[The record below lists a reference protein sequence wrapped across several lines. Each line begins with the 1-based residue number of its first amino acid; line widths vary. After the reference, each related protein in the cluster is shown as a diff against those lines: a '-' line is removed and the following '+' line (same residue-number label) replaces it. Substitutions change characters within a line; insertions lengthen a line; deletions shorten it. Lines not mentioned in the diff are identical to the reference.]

1 MTAHLLPPNRP
12 LRIAILAHSTNPRG
26 GVVHALELGD
36 ALARLGHQVV
46 VHAPDAKGAGFFRP
60 ALCGTLSVPASPVG
74 ADMTDMVRIRV
85 ADYVRHFEEP
95 AHRAFDVFHAQDG
108 ISGNALASLKER
120 GLIRAFART
129 VHHVD
134 TFADRALMALQTR
147 AMVHADR
154 LLVVS
159 RTWQDNLHGKLGR
172 RAAIVGNGVDT
183 TRFSPLPDGREE
195 ALRARIRLGAGPVFL
210 AVGGIEGRKNSVRL
224 LEAFARVHARHPA
237 AQLLIAGGASLLD
250 HHTVQQAFDLALA
263 LLALPDGAVIRTG
276 PLAQEDMPALYRI
289 ADTLA
294 FPSLKEGF
302 GLVVLEAMAS
312 GVPVATA
319 HIAPFTEYLGTEDV
333 AWCDPLDVASIAA
346 ALEATLDAATRA
358 RLIANGAR
366 IAARHDWASTAQ
378 AHLSTYAQLLEGAEA
393 APAASGPTASGPT
406 TLEPTTSEP
415 TALEATH
422 A

>member
-1 MTAHLLPPNRP
+1 MTAHVLPPNRP

-46 VHAPDAKGAGFFRP
+46 VHAPDAKGAGFFRTS
-60 ALCGTLSVPASPVG
+60 LCGTLSVPASPVG
-74 ADMTDMVRIRV
+74 ADMTNMVRIRI
-85 ADYVRHFEEP
+85 ADYVRHFEDP

-108 ISGNALASLKER
+108 ISGNALATLKER

-134 TFADRALMALQTR
+134 AFADRALMELQTR
-147 AMVHADR
+147 AMAHADR

-159 RTWQDNLHGKLGR
+159 RTWQEELSAWLGK
-172 RAAIVGNGVDT
+172 RADIVGNGVDT
-183 TRFSPLPDGREE
+183 RRFSATPDGRED
-195 ALRARIRLGAGPVFL
+195 ALRARLGLGAGPVFL

-224 LEAFARVHARHPA
+224 LEAFARVQNRRPT
-237 AQLLIAGGASLLD
+237 AQLVIAGGASLLD

-263 LLALPDGAVIRTG
+263 RLTLPDGAVIRTG
-276 PLAQEDMPALYRI
+276 PLAQEDMPALYRL

-319 HIAPFTEYLGTEDV
+319 RIAPFTEYLGAEDV

-346 ALEATLDAATRA
+346 ALDATLDAATRA
-358 RLIANGAR
+358 RLVANGAR
-366 IAARHDWASTAQ
+366 IAARHDWDSTAQ
-378 AHLSTYAQLLEGAEA
+378 AHLSTYARLLAPAEA
-393 APAASGPTASGPT
+393 VPTEAKPT
-406 TLEPTTSEP
+406 ETAP